1 MASAVD
7 PPAASGAEHGPSSSS
22 DFNALLLA
30 MAAHDLR
37 QPLQVIMNSY
47 ARLARHNV
55 DRPQRDYIAHGE
67 LAVARLTK
75 HLDNLTTAVRI
86 HEHAANLGPSAVQL
100 GPLLPAVCRENSEL
114 AAEKGI
120 DLRAVPTSAVIASEA
135 ILLDGILRNL
145 VHNAIKYTPPGGR
158 ALIGCRRRGSQIAI
172 EVRDTGVGIPHQRLS
187 MIFDAFYRADATT
200 AGLGLGLFIVRRASD
215 ILGHRI
221 GIESTVGR
229 GTCFVV
235 SADLMKPSVSAGA
248 SFENAV
254 ASSRSGRP
262 KQPSATEF
270 KINLPVLRPA
280 SVQPVEGMPH

>member
-1 MASAVD
+1 MASAFDQPV
-7 PPAASGAEHGPSSSS
+7 ASRAEHRPASSG

-55 DRPQRDYIAHGE
+55 DQRQRDYIAHGE
-67 LAVARLTK
+67 LALARLTK

-86 HEHAANLGPSAVQL
+86 HERAANLGPCAVQL
-100 GPLLPAVCRENSEL
+100 GPLLQAVCRENADF
-114 AAEKGI
+114 AAEKSI

-145 VHNAIKYTPPGGR
+145 VHNAIKYTPSGGR

-187 MIFDAFYRADATT
+187 MIFDAFYRADAST

-221 GIESTVGR
+221 GMESTVGR

-235 SADLMKPSVSAGA
+235 SADLVKPNVSASA
-248 SFENAV
+248 NYENAA
-254 ASSRSGRP
+254 ASSRGGRP
-262 KQPSATEF
+262 EQPSATEF

-280 SVQPVEGMPH
+280 SVQPVERMAH

>member
-1 MASAVD
+1 MANAFDQPVGSRSEHR
-7 PPAASGAEHGPSSSS
+7 PASSG

-55 DRPQRDYIAHGE
+55 DQRQRDYITHGE

-86 HEHAANLGPSAVQL
+86 HEHAANLGPCAVQL
-100 GPLLPAVCRENSEL
+100 GPLLQAACRENSEF

-145 VHNAIKYTPPGGR
+145 VHNAIKYTPSGGR

-187 MIFDAFYRADATT
+187 MIFDAFYRADAST

-221 GIESTVGR
+221 GMESTVGR

-235 SADLMKPSVSAGA
+235 SADLMEPNVSASA
-248 SFENAV
+248 NYENAV

-262 KQPSATEF
+262 EQPSATEF

-280 SVQPVEGMPH
+280 PVQAVEGMAH